1 MTDILLE
8 SGTNELEIVEFYID
22 NVRYGVNVTK
32 VEEVRMMPEVRKMPE
47 NIEEIIGFF
56 DLRGDVIPVINL
68 PKILRSKSEINDA
81 TSQVIVMHFN
91 QRIVGFLVE
100 RVIKIIRLS
109 WTNIISPPISFDNHP
124 VIGVIVEPKREHDLI
139 QLIDFEKI
147 MEDISPTFQEL
158 VEAIDTTEETTID
171 RKAQKV
177 WLAED
182 SKMIQSVVGQGL
194 TAAGYE
200 NQTWFNN
207 GADAWNAIE
216 QLTEETLFDEVDILV
231 SDIEMPQ
238 MDGLHLVKRIKED
251 PLFRQLPVVM
261 FSSLIN
267 ESTAHKCK
275 SVGADAQT
283 SKPEVTELIVLLDEL
298 IQKYALDR

>member
-124 VIGVIVEPKREHDLI
+124 VI
-139 QLIDFEKI
+139 
-147 MEDISPTFQEL
+147 
-158 VEAIDTTEETTID
+158 
-171 RKAQKV
+171 
-177 WLAED
+177 
-182 SKMIQSVVGQGL
+182 
-194 TAAGYE
+194 
-200 NQTWFNN
+200 
-207 GADAWNAIE
+207 
-216 QLTEETLFDEVDILV
+216 
-231 SDIEMPQ
+231 
-238 MDGLHLVKRIKED
+238 
-251 PLFRQLPVVM
+251 
-261 FSSLIN
+261 
-267 ESTAHKCK
+267 
-275 SVGADAQT
+275 
-283 SKPEVTELIVLLDEL
+283 
-298 IQKYALDR
+298 